1 MSKLQLTL
9 ACGDYDLM
17 RALKDETVQPESID
31 LTVVNLTSP
40 ERHWRMMRH
49 LEFDVCELSMASY
62 MLAKD
67 LGLAK
72 YTAIPAFPHRRMR
85 HSFFL
90 INADSGVRTPKD
102 LEGKRVGMRTMQ
114 NTASIWMRGI
124 LQDEYGVD
132 LSAITWVTQDD
143 EDIEFAPPKWMK
155 KLERTPK
162 GATLDSELQAGNL
175 ACAMYPDLL
184 PSFVHG
190 TAPNIRRLFADSKAE
205 EMAYF
210 KKTGFF
216 PIMHTV
222 VVRDDVLEKNPWVAK
237 SIFKAFEKSKAEA
250 WKSMLDP
257 RKVSL
262 VWMQDLLEEQH
273 AVMGNDPWEYG
284 LEPNRKT
291 LEAMKRYGELCGLL
305 TNPPK
310 SVADWFCPSTLDDTP
325 DLLH

>member
-1 MSKLQLTL
+1 MRRLQLTL
-9 ACGDYDLM
+9 ACGDYDLT
-17 RALKDETVQPESID
+17 RPLRDEVVRPEAID

-62 MLAKD
+62 MLTKD
-67 LGLAK
+67 LGVAR

-90 INADSGVRTPKD
+90 VNSEAGVERPKD
-102 LEGKRVGMRTMQ
+102 LEGKPVGMRTLQ

-132 LSAITWVTQDD
+132 LKSIIWVSQDD
-143 EDIEFAPPKWMK
+143 EDVPFDTPRWMK
-155 KLERTPK
+155 TKRTPP
-162 GATLDSELQAGNL
+162 GETLDAMLQKGDL

-190 TAPNIRRLFADSKAE
+190 QAGNIRRLFPYAKAE
-205 EMAYF
+205 EMAYYR
-210 KKTGFF
+210 KTGFF

-222 VVRDDVLEKNPWVAK
+222 VIKDEVLAEHPWVAK
-237 SIFKAFEKSKAEA
+237 SLFKAFDEAKAQMWEN
-250 WKSMLDP
+250 MLDP

-262 VWMQDLLEEQH
+262 VWMQDLLEEQK
-273 AVMGNDPWEYG
+273 ALMGPDPWVYG
-284 LEPNRKT
+284 IDPNRRT
-291 LEAMKRYGELCGLL
+291 LEAMHRYGQLCGLITKPL
-305 TNPPK
+305 R
-310 SVADWFCPSTLDDTP
+310 SVEDWFYPSTLDATP
-325 DLLH
+325 ILLH

>member
-1 MSKLQLTL
+1 MPRLRLTL

-17 RALKDETVQPESID
+17 RALKEETVKPESID

-49 LEFDVCELSMASY
+49 LEFDVCEYSMANY

-67 LGLAK
+67 AGLAR
-72 YTAIPAFPHRRMR
+72 YTAIPVFPHRRMR

-90 INADSGVRTPKD
+90 INKDSGVNSPKD
-102 LEGKRVGMRTMQ
+102 LEGKRVGLRTME

-132 LSAITWVTQDD
+132 LKAITWVSQDD
-143 EDIEFAPPKWMK
+143 EPVPFELPAWTKH
-155 KLERTPK
+155 ERLAK
-162 GATLDSELQAGNL
+162 GETLDSALQKGDL

-190 TAPNIRRLFADSKAE
+190 TASTIRRLFPDPKAE
-205 EMAYF
+205 EMAYY

-222 VVRDDVLEKNPWVAK
+222 VIRDDLLAEDPWVAK
-237 SIFKAFEKSKAEA
+237 SLFKAFDNAKAEA

-262 VWMQDLLEEQH
+262 VWMQDLLEEQQ
-273 AVMGNDPWEYG
+273 ALMGPDPWVYG
-284 LEPNRKT
+284 LEPNRQN
-291 LEAMKRYGELCGLL
+291 LEAMHRYGQLCGLVA
-305 TNPPK
+305 NPLGDV
-310 SVADWFCPSTLDDTP
+310 SEWFYPSTLDETP

>member
-1 MSKLQLTL
+1 MPRLRLTL

-17 RALKDETVQPESID
+17 RALKEETVKPESID

-49 LEFDVCELSMASY
+49 LEFDVCEFSMASY

-67 LGLAK
+67 LGLAR

-90 INADSGVRTPKD
+90 INKKSGVKKPKD
-102 LEGKRVGMRTMQ
+102 LEGKRIGLRTMQ

-124 LQDEYGVD
+124 LQDEYDVD
-132 LSAITWVTQDD
+132 LKTVTWFSQDD
-143 EDIEFAPPKWMK
+143 EDIAFKLPKWMK
-155 KLERTPK
+155 FERTPK
-162 GATLDSELQAGNL
+162 GETLDSLLQSGGL
-175 ACAMYPDLL
+175 DCAMYPDLL

-190 TAPNIRRLFADSKAE
+190 TASTVGRLFPDAKAE

-210 KKTGFF
+210 KKTGIL
-216 PIMHTV
+216 PIMHAV
-222 VVRDDVLEKNPWVAK
+222 VIRDDVLEENPWVAK

-262 VWMQDLLEEQH
+262 VWMQDLLEEQQQ
-273 AVMGNDPWEYG
+273 VMGPDPWVYG
-284 LEPNRKT
+284 LAPNRKN
-291 LEAMKRYGELCGLL
+291 LEAMHRYGQLCGLVTKPL
-305 TNPPK
+305 K
-310 SVADWFCPSTLDDTP
+310 DVADWFYPSTLDETP

>member
-1 MSKLQLTL
+1 MPRLRLTL

-17 RALKDETVQPESID
+17 RALKEETVKPEAID

-49 LEFDVCELSMASY
+49 LEFDVCEFSMASY

-67 LGLAK
+67 LGQAR
-72 YTAIPAFPHRRMR
+72 YTAVPVFPHRRMR

-90 INADSGVRTPKD
+90 INKDSGVKTPKD
-102 LEGKRVGMRTMQ
+102 LEGKRVGLRTMQ
-114 NTASIWMRGI
+114 NTASLWMRGI
-124 LQDEYGVD
+124 LKEEYGVD
-132 LSAITWVTQDD
+132 LAKITWVSQDE
-143 EDIEFAPPKWMK
+143 EDIPFELPKWTK
-155 KLERTPK
+155 HERTPK
-162 GATLDSELQAGNL
+162 GETLDSMLAAGTL
-175 ACAMYPDLL
+175 DCAMYPDLL

-190 TAPNIRRLFADSKAE
+190 MSPNLGRLFPNAKAE
-205 EMAYF
+205 EMAYW

-216 PIMHTV
+216 PIMHTLV
-222 VVRDDVLEKNPWVAK
+222 IRDELLKENPWVAK

-262 VWMQDLLEEQH
+262 VWMQDLLEEQQ
-273 AVMGNDPWEYG
+273 AVMGPDPWVYG
-284 LEPNRKT
+284 LEPNRKN
-291 LEAMKRYGELCGLL
+291 LEAMHRYGQLCGLVTHPL
-305 TNPPK
+305 GD
-310 SVADWFCPSTLDDTP
+310 VAEWFVPSTLDETP